1 MKYKLY
7 DRVLVTKGISKGLK
21 GTVYAVDKRDL
32 DFNNQIF
39 YGIIFDEKCEHDPI
53 RKGDYGTDREDIY
66 FIPEFGNKFAGK
78 KWSWIENERLQPLVR
93 YYPNTKLFLKI
104 HTKHKLLENK
114 NLIKVELE

>member
-7 DRVLVTKGISKGLK
+7 DRVLVTKGSRKGLK
-21 GTVYAVDKRDL
+21 GIIYSVDKRDL
-32 DFNNQIF
+32 HYHNQII

-53 RKGDYGTDREDIY
+53 RKGDYGRDREGIY
-66 FIPEFGNKFAGK
+66 FIPQFGDKFAGR
-78 KWSWIENERLQPLVR
+78 KWGWIENECLQPLVR
-93 YYPNTKLFLKI
+93 YYPNTKLFLNI